1 MKFFY
6 LFENY
11 IDFDEINELWLSK
24 SKSNS
29 DYFEQI
35 IKLQVESKILIS
47 LNRKVIS
54 IYIYTININIYSNLY
69 VNS

>member
-54 IYIYTININIYSNLY
+54 IYIYI
-69 VNS
+69 

>member
-54 IYIYTININIYSNLY
+54 IYIYINIYSNLN

>member
-54 IYIYTININIYSNLY
+54 IYIYIQ
-69 VNS
+69 

>member
-54 IYIYTININIYSNLY
+54 IYVYIQ
-69 VNS
+69 

>member
-54 IYIYTININIYSNLY
+54 IYIYIYNKY
-69 VNS
+69 KYIFEFIC

>member
-54 IYIYTININIYSNLY
+54 IYIYIYNKY
-69 VNS
+69 KYKFKFKF

>member
-54 IYIYTININIYSNLY
+54 IYIYINIYSNLY